1 MQTMKFV
8 YWQDN
13 DMWLGY
19 LEEYPDYMTQ
29 GKTIEELKENLADIC
44 KELSS
49 GKISTYQNIAADS
62 KASGYQRKSCQTYS

>member
-1 MQTMKFV
+1 MKFV

-49 GKISTYQNIAADS
+49 GKISNVRRVAELRIS
-62 KASGYQRKSCQTYS
+62 